1 MPRWSAERRARPAGR
16 AAAPEKRDRLSVET
30 TRGVFCGKEG
40 LFVGGVPLLERRR
53 NSSGADEWRPRPATD
68 LNRDL
73 HKHYGVP
80 IEFERKTDGLG
91 AICRALNRG
100 DLIHAQIAT
109 LHLQIPEPPVFTK
122 AAQTPD
128 AVIDRVRE
136 LRISGL
142 LKQDWD
148 PQKHPRWPAGSPDSV
163 GGQFAPA
170 GAEIGDSASEQDASA
185 EQNAQVIPAQLAI
198 PAPFELPGAIP
209 FPSEILP
216 PPVIPDTHPRD
227 IPRNPYPAEPD
238 CEAEWA
244 EATDYCQKLYDS
256 GRMGKDGIRGQGKF
270 LYQCILGRVSERCG
284 GAPTSRGYET

>member
-1 MPRWSAERRARPAGR
+1 MAQIGRRF
-16 AAAPEKRDRLSVET
+16 RLSVEPG
-30 TRGVFCGKEG
+30 RGVFCGEDG

-53 NSSGADEWRPRPATD
+53 NSSGADEWQPRAAAD
-68 LNRDL
+68 LNREL

-80 IEFERKTDGLG
+80 IEFERKMDGLG

-109 LHLQIPEPPVFTK
+109 LHLQIPEPVFTK

-128 AVIDRVRE
+128 AVIDLVRE

-170 GAEIGDSASEQDASA
+170 GGDIGSSATETKCFRRTECTDH
-185 EQNAQVIPAQLAI
+185 
-198 PAPFELPGAIP
+198 PGA
-209 FPSEILP
+209 
-216 PPVIPDTHPRD
+216 T
-227 IPRNPYPAEPD
+227 
-238 CEAEWA
+238 
-244 EATDYCQKLYDS
+244 YDS
-256 GRMGKDGIRGQGKF
+256 GTVRIARSYPISIRDHSGACYPR
-270 LYQCILGRVSERCG
+270 YQSSRSAEESVS
-284 GAPTSRGYET
+284 